1 MVSVEE
7 VIRSTIVKCL
17 LYLLGT
23 CWNEKR
29 SLIQAEQTHG
39 LQLPLGL
46 IRNANNANTLFANKL
61 FLRVIETHI
70 SNLLD
75 YMALVTEN
83 TNKEFKNWNKYN
95 FMKVTVV
102 DPDS

>member
-17 LYLLGT
+17 LYLLGM

-70 SNLLD
+70 SNPLL
-75 YMALVTEN
+75 
-83 TNKEFKNWNKYN
+83 
-95 FMKVTVV
+95 VV
-102 DPDS
+102 FIGLHDPSYRKHKQGI